1 MDLQGR
7 NIVIFSLFRFD
18 ADIESTAMAVGKELA
33 KSNNVLYFD
42 NPFTLN
48 DVLKKRKSPSL
59 KKRRGYFGI
68 FSDRSFRLPGTR
80 LEVFIPP
87 VVLPSNF
94 LPEGKL
100 YRIVLKINEF
110 LIRQKL
116 RFVLRRRNIDSFI
129 YINSFN
135 FHYPGLA
142 DGLSPQ
148 LRAYHC
154 LDPIMGSFDGRHG
167 IPSENQLVQ
176 SADLVICSSKKLHDD
191 KIVQNP
197 HTYFVPNA
205 ADVEHSQ
212 KALDPGLAVSSLL
225 DAIPQPI
232 VGYLGSIDHRMDFQ
246 LLHKTALLHSDK
258 SFVLVGPVQCEIPR
272 YIQECGNIY
281 FPGKTSY
288 AEMPAVLKGFAVC
301 IIPFNKDDLSATV
314 FPLKLFE
321 YLGAAKPVV
330 ISDFNP
336 DLADFTDDLVAI
348 CTTPTEF
355 SNAIQSSLEA
365 DSPAL
370 RSRRIDLAS
379 RNTWVRR
386 GEDIAT
392 LLSEALK
399 RKSGRPL

>member
-1 MDLQGR
+1 
-7 NIVIFSLFRFD
+7 NIVMFSLFRFD

-33 KSNNVLYFD
+33 KTNNVLYFD

-48 DVLKKRKSPSL
+48 DVLKKAKSESL

-68 FSDRSFRLPGTR
+68 FSDRSFHLPGTR

-94 LPEGKL
+94 LPEGTL
-100 YRIVLKINEF
+100 YQFILKINEF
-110 LIRQKL
+110 LIRQKINY
-116 RFVLRRRNIDSFI
+116 VLRKRNIDSFV

-142 DGLSPQ
+142 DGLAPQ
-148 LRAYHC
+148 LRVYHC

-167 IPSENQLVQ
+167 LPSEKQLVQ
-176 SADLVICSSKKLHDD
+176 TADLVICSSKKLHDD
-191 KIVQNP
+191 KIVRNS

-205 ADVEHSQ
+205 ADVQHSQ
-212 KALDPGLAVSSLL
+212 KALDPELAISSLL
-225 DAIPQPI
+225 KNIPQPI
-232 VGYLGSIDHRMDFQ
+232 VGYLGSIDHRMNFQ
-246 LLHKTALLHSDK
+246 LLQKTAIEHPDK
-258 SFVLVGPVQCEIPR
+258 SFVLVGPVQCAIPEHV
-272 YIQECGNIY
+272 QQCPNIY

-301 IIPFNKDDLSATV
+301 IIPFHKDELSATV

-336 DLADFTDDLVAI
+336 DLADFTDDLVQI
-348 CTTPTEF
+348 CSTYADF
-355 SNAIQSSLEA
+355 SKAIQLSLDT

-370 RSRRIDLAS
+370 RARRIELAAQ
-379 RNTWVRR
+379 NTWVRR
-386 GEDIAT
+386 GEDIAA
-392 LLSEALK
+392 LLSEALI